1 MTRPRSRP
9 CRSVDFL
16 RPASSRSALVALC
29 AAGLA
34 VLGASHAA
42 AQFAPGGVSGGA
54 TTAVG
59 GAPFIEA
66 WVDFEIATFNANQ
79 VPPITPE
86 VGCPDRPF
94 ATINAATNA
103 IRIFAG
109 TPPFPP
115 LSAENPGL
123 VHVMPGIY
131 GPATNGEQLP
141 IQMWE
146 FISIQGQS
154 ARACVIRGTG
164 ETPNTF
170 AFVPFTPLGDR
181 AFWEVLADFS
191 FLTDDTYVEFMDGFT
206 FQSGQI
212 QIYCEPEEV
221 DCQWR
226 VSNCVFDMLN
236 MSDVGLPGP
245 EFGILMS
252 HTYDADYALV
262 KGPKGKPVGVGGYHD
277 VEAHI
282 INNTFIQ
289 GWQPGNDGTVI
300 TATETSVAI
309 CDVANTLWN
318 DPLFPNAERDPFVVL
333 RGVGNPNIQNNLI
346 RALDDAPRTA
356 FLGIDDADTRVILGV
371 PAPAPGGSPSNA
383 FDPTQALDTNG
394 TYDSLIVASGT
405 GPLTAPVIGVVPVPA
420 VIPNASQGGRDP
432 GFLGE
437 MLGQFGGNPIE
448 FSRDWRILFPSTLF
462 DQGFAPNAVGL
473 LGALNGT
480 THDDTPA
487 LLVGELAN
495 VHPVFDFDGEGYG
508 NLRTRFSRPDIGFDE
523 LDLIAIAGATLN
535 DTLTDPTAA
544 TLLGVQCPTA
554 PAIPP
559 LLPPLQPFAIS
570 PLPAAILMVQSTTLR
585 PYTTFG
591 IPFAGVCGL
600 GNETV
605 ATSAPTGSLVAS
617 INNDI
622 WVDGALSLLSGVPTV
637 DPLVIPNF
645 FPDQTPGFPTFGFT
659 TTFGTYVPLNDPGAA
674 FLVHGMPMP
683 AQPTGWG
690 PTCITTVEQ
699 GFWVS
704 PLAAQGF
711 FTNMQTTHR

>member
-1 MTRPRSRP
+1 MVRAR
-9 CRSVDFL
+9 L
-16 RPASSRSALVALC
+16 RPIRSLAALFILTSACSAVTSSTAS
-29 AAGLA
+29 
-34 VLGASHAA
+34 
-42 AQFAPGGVSGGA
+42 AQFAPGGVSGGV

-79 VPPITPE
+79 VPPILPQ

-103 IRIFAG
+103 IRGVAG

-164 ETPNTF
+164 DTPNTN

-226 VSNCVFDMLN
+226 VSNCVFDMLD

-289 GWQPGNDGTVI
+289 GWLPGNEGVMI

-309 CDVANTLWN
+309 CDVANSLWN
-318 DPLFPNAERDPFVVL
+318 DPLFPMSERDPFVVL

-356 FLGIDDADTRVILGV
+356 FLGIDDADTRIIAGF
-371 PAPAPGGSPSNA
+371 PAPAPGGSPTNA

-405 GPLTAPVIGVVPVPA
+405 GPLTPPVIGVVPVPA
-420 VIPNASQGGRDP
+420 VIPNAVQGGRDP

-437 MLGQFGGNPIE
+437 MLGQFFGNPIE
-448 FSRDWRILFPSTLF
+448 FSRDWRIMFPSQLF
-462 DQGFAPNAVGL
+462 DQGFAPDAFGL
-473 LGALNGT
+473 LTALNGT
-480 THDDTPA
+480 THDDSPA
-487 LLVGELAN
+487 LMVGQLDN

-508 NLRTRFSRPDIGFDE
+508 NQRWRFGRPDIGFDE

-535 DTLTDPTAA
+535 DTLLDPAA
-544 TLLGVQCPTA
+544 AVALGVQCPTA
-554 PAIPP
+554 PAIPQIASP
-559 LLPPLQPFAIS
+559 FPPIAFS
-570 PLPAAILMVQSTTLR
+570 PLPAAILMIQTTTPR

-591 IPFAGVCGL
+591 IPFPGVCGL
-600 GNETV
+600 GLETV
-605 ATSAPTGSLVAS
+605 ATSAASGSLVAS
-617 INNDI
+617 INNDVWI
-622 WVDGALSLLSGVPTV
+622 DGALSLLFPGVPTV
-637 DPLVIPNF
+637 DPLAIPAF
-645 FPDQTPGFPTFGFT
+645 FPAQMPSFPTFAST
-659 TTFGTYVPLNDPGAA
+659 TSIGVYVPLNDLNAA
-674 FLVHGMPMP
+674 FPIEGMVMP
-683 AQPTGWG
+683 VQPTGWG
-690 PTCITTVEQ
+690 STCITTVEQ

-704 PLAAQGF
+704 PLAGQGF
-711 FTNMQTTHR
+711 FTNMQTTYR